1 MADLNIPNLNI
12 KPDKYIFKK
21 KLNLRRK
28 SKRRLFTESFFL
40 FILSVLLVY
49 VNYLIP
55 NKNLLLQN
63 LPSTF
68 NKSFLLL
75 IDLFSYLYEI
85 FLVIFIFVSSFT
97 ALILMIGSINRLFK
111 VSKRKSKIVYKL
123 FQIGCIRPPLP
134 ESESSSSYSVSSPNN
149 ANMPSTIDERII
161 DKGKIEVWIPMS
173 IYSPIN

>member
-12 KPDKYIFKK
+12 KSDKYIFKK

-40 FILSVLLVY
+40 FVFSVLLVY
-49 VNYLIP
+49 INYLIP

-75 IDLFSYLYEI
+75 IDLFLYFYEI

-97 ALILMIGSINRLFK
+97 ALILMIGSFYRLRR
-111 VSKRKSKIVYKL
+111 VSKRKSKQIIYK
-123 FQIGCIRPPLP
+123 
-134 ESESSSSYSVSSPNN
+134 
-149 ANMPSTIDERII
+149 
-161 DKGKIEVWIPMS
+161 
-173 IYSPIN
+173 

>member
-12 KPDKYIFKK
+12 KTDKYIFKK

-40 FILSVLLVY
+40 FILSLLLVY
-49 VNYLIP
+49 INYLIP

-75 IDLFSYLYEI
+75 IELFSYLYEI
-85 FLVIFIFVSSFT
+85 FLVIFIFVSTFI
-97 ALILMIGSINRLFK
+97 ALILMIGSLNRLFRIF
-111 VSKRKSKIVYKL
+111 KRKSKQILYK
-123 FQIGCIRPPLP
+123 
-134 ESESSSSYSVSSPNN
+134 
-149 ANMPSTIDERII
+149 
-161 DKGKIEVWIPMS
+161 
-173 IYSPIN
+173 

>member
-12 KPDKYIFKK
+12 KSDKYIFKK

-40 FILSVLLVY
+40 FILSILLVY
-49 VNYLIP
+49 INYLIP

-75 IDLFSYLYEI
+75 IDLCSYLYKI
-85 FLVIFIFVSSFT
+85 FLVVFIFASLFT
-97 ALILMIGSINRLFK
+97 ALILIIGSFYRLFRI
-111 VSKRKSKIVYKL
+111 SKRKSKQIIYK
-123 FQIGCIRPPLP
+123 
-134 ESESSSSYSVSSPNN
+134 
-149 ANMPSTIDERII
+149 
-161 DKGKIEVWIPMS
+161 
-173 IYSPIN
+173 

>member
-12 KPDKYIFKK
+12 KSDKYIFKK

-49 VNYLIP
+49 INYLIP

-68 NKSFLLL
+68 NKSLLLL

-85 FLVIFIFVSSFT
+85 FLVIFIFVSSFI
-97 ALILMIGSINRLFK
+97 ALILMIGSLYRLFR
-111 VSKRKSKIVYKL
+111 VTKRKSKQIIYK
-123 FQIGCIRPPLP
+123 
-134 ESESSSSYSVSSPNN
+134 
-149 ANMPSTIDERII
+149 
-161 DKGKIEVWIPMS
+161 
-173 IYSPIN
+173 

>member
-12 KPDKYIFKK
+12 KSDKYIFKK

-28 SKRRLFTESFFL
+28 SRRRLFTESFFL
-40 FILSVLLVY
+40 FILSVLLIY
-49 VNYLIP
+49 LNYLIP

-85 FLVIFIFVSSFT
+85 FLVIFIFGSSFT
-97 ALILMIGSINRLFK
+97 ALILMIGSFYRLFR
-111 VSKRKSKIVYKL
+111 VSTRKSKQIIYK
-123 FQIGCIRPPLP
+123 
-134 ESESSSSYSVSSPNN
+134 
-149 ANMPSTIDERII
+149 
-161 DKGKIEVWIPMS
+161 
-173 IYSPIN
+173 

>member
-40 FILSVLLVY
+40 IILSILLVY
-49 VNYLIP
+49 INYLIP

-68 NKSFLLL
+68 NKSLLL
-75 IDLFSYLYEI
+75 MIDLFSYLYEI
-85 FLVIFIFVSSFT
+85 FLVIFIFASSST
-97 ALILMIGSINRLFK
+97 ALILIIGSFYRLFRI
-111 VSKRKSKIVYKL
+111 SKRKSKQIIYK
-123 FQIGCIRPPLP
+123 
-134 ESESSSSYSVSSPNN
+134 
-149 ANMPSTIDERII
+149 
-161 DKGKIEVWIPMS
+161 
-173 IYSPIN
+173 